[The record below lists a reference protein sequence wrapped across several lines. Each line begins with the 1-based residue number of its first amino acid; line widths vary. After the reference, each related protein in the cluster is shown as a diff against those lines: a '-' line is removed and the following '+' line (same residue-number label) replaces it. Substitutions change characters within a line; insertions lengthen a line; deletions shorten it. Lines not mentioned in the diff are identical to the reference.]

1 MSPTELAGEVQE
13 WRDLLARHAALTN
26 ALERE
31 LQARHDLGM
40 SEYEVLERLASEKE
54 CAARVQQLAGEVHLS
69 QSALS
74 RVINRL
80 ELAGLVQRKMCP
92 DDRRG
97 IFVQLSAEGERKQA
111 EAEPTHRAVL
121 RDLLH
126 ASPVPHLPASRR

>member
-1 MSPTELAGEVQE
+1 MSTTEVHE

-40 SEYEVLERLASEKE
+40 SEYEVLERLAAETE
-54 CAARVQQLAGEVHLS
+54 CAARVQHLAGEVHLS

-80 ELAGLVQRKMCP
+80 ELAGLVERKMCP
-92 DDRRG
+92 EDRRG
-97 IFVQLSAEGERKQA
+97 IFVKLSDEGASKQA

-121 RDLLH
+121 RELLH
-126 ASPVPHLPASRR
+126 ATPAPHPPASRR